1 MMDWDLM
8 RVVLAIARAG
18 SIQGAAEALGMDRA
32 TVQRRLDAAEA
43 TLDARL
49 FDRRRDGCVPTEA
62 GARILAPLEQIAET
76 ITSVRH
82 RVVGE
87 GGGRGGRVLVTVPE
101 FFAEKVLVPEMPGFA
116 RRHPGVSI
124 DLHCG
129 HRMANLSEG
138 EADVALRN
146 RLPDRAAL
154 VGRRVG
160 EVAVG
165 LFAHRDYIARHGK
178 PREEDFTGHR
188 MILLG
193 RELAHIPGA
202 AWVEDRAASAQVAMR
217 CNELGPIRTAIRAGL
232 GIGCMP
238 VALAAGEP
246 DFIAIPPGI
255 VGRPEIYLIT
265 HRDLR
270 GRGNV
275 RAVHEFIAGLCQK
288 HAATLSGAWIE
299 ARGGGPARGG
309 VA

>member
-1 MMDWDLM
+1 M
-8 RVVLAIARAG
+8 RIVLAIARAG
-18 SIQGAAEALGMDRA
+18 SIHGAAEALGMDRA

-62 GARILAPLEQIAET
+62 GARILAPLEHIAEAM
-76 ITSVRH
+76 TSVRH
-82 RVVGE
+82 RVVGA

-101 FFAEKVLVPEMPGFA
+101 FFAEKALVPELPGFA
-116 RRHPGVSI
+116 RRHPGLSI

-154 VGRRVG
+154 VGRKVG

-165 LFAHRDYIARHGK
+165 LFAHRDYIARHGM
-178 PREEDFTGHR
+178 PREGDFTGHR

-193 RELAHIPGA
+193 RELAQIPGA
-202 AWVEDRAASAQVAMR
+202 AWVEEHAAGTQIAMR

-238 VALAAGEP
+238 VVLAAGEP
-246 DFIAIPPGI
+246 GFVAVPPGI

-270 GRGNV
+270 GRGEV
-275 RAVHEFIAGLCQK
+275 RAVYDFIAGLCHK
-288 HAATLSGAWIE
+288 HAASLSGAWIE
-299 ARGGGPARGG
+299 VRGDGPARNG
-309 VA
+309 AA

>member
-1 MMDWDLM
+1 M
-8 RVVLAIARAG
+8 RVVLAVARAG
-18 SIQGAAEALGMDRA
+18 SIHGAAEALGMDRA

-43 TLDARL
+43 ALDARL
-49 FDRRRDGCVPTEA
+49 FERRRDGCTPTEA
-62 GARILAPLEQIAET
+62 GARILAPLEHIAET
-76 ITSVRH
+76 MTSVRH
-82 RVVGE
+82 RASAE
-87 GGGRGGRVLVTVPE
+87 GGRRGGRVLVSVPE
-101 FFAEKVLVPEMPGFA
+101 FFAEMVLVPELPGFA
-116 RRHPGVSI
+116 QRYPGISI
-124 DLHCG
+124 DLSCG

-154 VGRRVG
+154 VGRKVG

-165 LFAHRDYIARHGK
+165 LFAHCDYAARHGL
-178 PREEDFTGHR
+178 PEDGDFTGHR

-202 AWVEDRAASAQVAMR
+202 ALVEELAAKAQVAMR

-238 VALAAGEP
+238 AVLAAGER
-246 DFIAIPPGI
+246 DFIAVPPGI

-270 GRGNV
+270 GRGDV
-275 RAVHEFIAGLCQK
+275 RAVFEFIAGLCQK
-288 HAATLSGAWIE
+288 HAATLSGAWI
-299 ARGGGPARGG
+299 AANKGGPAPVG
-309 VA
+309 AA